1 MYTEVDYDQAI
12 GHILDNTL
20 RKSNLVREA
29 AIKVFFLMAV
39 PLRPAPGPPEL
50 NGSMIFFSS

>member
-29 AIKVFFLMAV
+29 AIKVFFLNVSAIK
-39 PLRPAPGPPEL
+39 APPP
-50 NGSMIFFSS
+50 SS